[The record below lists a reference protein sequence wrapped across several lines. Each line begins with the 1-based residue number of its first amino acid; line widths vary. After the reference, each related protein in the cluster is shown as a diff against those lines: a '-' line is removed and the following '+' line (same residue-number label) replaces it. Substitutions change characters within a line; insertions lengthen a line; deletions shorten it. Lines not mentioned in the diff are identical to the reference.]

1 MKPCTPLRARWVSGE
16 VAWALW
22 QESRD
27 HRTRSLVQESL
38 VLFSSKADTRCR
50 QVGSSQAPVSVGS
63 VCGLKAMLSHAVVT
77 HADTHI
83 TQFPN
88 AVVTHLS
95 HVIVPWPSRLSHGP
109 SHGQEVFSGVT
120 SVVTLSSLGCLV
132 VCRPFSTPL
141 APQ

>member
-1 MKPCTPLRARWVSGE
+1 M
-16 VAWALW
+16 
-22 QESRD
+22 
-27 HRTRSLVQESL
+27 QESL
-38 VLFSSKADTRCR
+38 VLFSSKADTWCR